1 MPKEVQEERIFGP
14 HTEMG
19 ETYRQYRDRLKDDDS
34 MTASR
39 AAALMATTMLMK
51 GRANMPMDSEEF
63 YRMSKTLREQTA
75 FKQMMKDPKSR
86 ELLRKGDGRALVELF
101 ADKEY
106 ERQNRFKRYE
116 RPKEFVREDARVLGA
131 AIGKLEK
138 KAPEP
143 DSPENRSRLVFH
155 QKMME
160 RMHEAK
166 TLADEGK
173 QLTGEQAKKLINSL
187 RAYNDAES
195 ARHSGDELEAQGKTD
210 VMCVLSRYMPEKE
223 FRTYCKSINRQRG
236 AEKSD
241 HKDHADPEAYSS
253 ERLTGQ
259 AKTAEEWL
267 AESRVRLMREF
278 TVEGCAEAAALQ
290 KLCKGNPKKAISKE
304 ELERETARFA
314 SPQSAI
320 SRTLRDSVARKE
332 YIHLALNCKT
342 EELGTKLLSAARKHS
357 AQAAQWQMNQSIRAL
372 TSGPVNRYTAAENLA
387 NILAARELAAAGD
400 AGRASR
406 TTRSA
411 PAPSDCAPT
420 PPSSGWPIATATIR
434 TSGGR

>member
-1 MPKEVQEERIFGP
+1 
-14 HTEMG
+14 
-19 ETYRQYRDRLKDDDS
+19 
-34 MTASR
+34 
-39 AAALMATTMLMK
+39 
-51 GRANMPMDSEEF
+51 
-63 YRMSKTLREQTA
+63 
-75 FKQMMKDPKSR
+75 
-86 ELLRKGDGRALVELF
+86 
-101 ADKEY
+101 
-106 ERQNRFKRYE
+106 
-116 RPKEFVREDARVLGA
+116 
-131 AIGKLEK
+131 
-138 KAPEP
+138 
-143 DSPENRSRLVFH
+143 
-155 QKMME
+155 
-160 RMHEAK
+160 
-166 TLADEGK
+166 
-173 QLTGEQAKKLINSL
+173 
-187 RAYNDAES
+187 
-195 ARHSGDELEAQGKTD
+195 
-210 VMCVLSRYMPEKE
+210 MCVLSRYMPEKE